1 MTKKCVVCCHPVAV
15 LSTTVLPLDGVYE
28 KEVFKNGSLPY
39 LPGKRK
45 MKNYKIPITTTLE
58 VELVQ
63 KLDEYVKETGVS
75 KTDVINEA
83 LREYLERQEK
93 KN

>member
-1 MTKKCVVCCHPVAV
+1 
-15 LSTTVLPLDGVYE
+15 
-28 KEVFKNGSLPY
+28 
-39 LPGKRK
+39 

-75 KTDVINEA
+75 KTDVLNEA
-83 LREYLERQEK
+83 LREYLEK

>member
-1 MTKKCVVCCHPVAV
+1 
-15 LSTTVLPLDGVYE
+15 
-28 KEVFKNGSLPY
+28 
-39 LPGKRK
+39 
-45 MKNYKIPITTTLE
+45 MKSYKIPITSTVE

>member
-1 MTKKCVVCCHPVAV
+1 
-15 LSTTVLPLDGVYE
+15 
-28 KEVFKNGSLPY
+28 
-39 LPGKRK
+39 

-75 KTDVINEA
+75 KTDVLNEA

>member
-1 MTKKCVVCCHPVAV
+1 M
-15 LSTTVLPLDGVYE
+15 
-28 KEVFKNGSLPY
+28 N
-39 LPGKRK
+39 K

>member
-1 MTKKCVVCCHPVAV
+1 LKKRTGG
-15 LSTTVLPLDGVYE
+15 SQKY
-28 KEVFKNGSLPY
+28 KEDMNMKKKTPCAIGGY
-39 LPGKRK
+39 DIGDAAPGRL
-45 MKNYKIPITTTLE
+45 YKIPITSTVE